1 MKLEKARR
9 LWRQLVTSLFVI
21 ITLTV
26 TLAEAQTTDA
36 DFHRPDFSLPDL
48 TGKLRSVTEWDGKA
62 MIINFWAT
70 WCVPCKREIPLFN
83 QLDAATDD
91 NDLQV
96 LGIALDKPENVKTY
110 LQQFPMSY
118 LTLVEEHKAQELAAV
133 FTGDSLVLPFTVFLD
148 HKGRVFWMQVEEI
161 YREQADVILDYINRV
176 KAGELSYEQAQQQL
190 VQAVQAARPGK

>member
-1 MKLEKARR
+1 MINSASSYVRAL
-9 LWRQLVTSLFVI
+9 L
-21 ITLTV
+21 ITLCV
-26 TLAEAQTTDA
+26 VMLSPVNADDA
-36 DFHRPDFSLPDL
+36 DFRRPDFSLPDL
-48 TGKLRSVTEWDGKA
+48 TGKVRSVTEWDGKA

-83 QLDAATDD
+83 QIDAETDD
-91 NDLQV
+91 SDLQV
-96 LGIALDKPENVKTY
+96 LGIAVDKPENVKTY

-161 YREQADVILDYINRV
+161 YREQADVILNYIQRV

-190 VQAVQAARPGK
+190 VQAVQAARPASGKAR